1 MHKKIGLTAN
11 HKINNLFNVASIIFN
26 YICNITPKDCTT
38 LNHRVLGHLGPLLL
52 DYIFEAIDVDV
63 GGFVN
68 YVHLNT
74 PHDAIWQVHIQDGG
88 GDKNHQN

>member
-1 MHKKIGLTAN
+1 M
-11 HKINNLFNVASIIFN
+11 
-26 YICNITPKDCTT
+26 TPKDCTT

-68 YVHLNT
+68 
-74 PHDAIWQVHIQDGG
+74 DAIWQVHIQDGG
-88 GDKNHQN
+88 GDRNLQN